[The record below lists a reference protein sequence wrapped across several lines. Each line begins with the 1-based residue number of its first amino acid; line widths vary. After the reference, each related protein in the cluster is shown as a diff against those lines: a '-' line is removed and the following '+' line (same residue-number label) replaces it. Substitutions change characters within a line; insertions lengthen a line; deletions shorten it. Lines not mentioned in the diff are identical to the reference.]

1 MMVAIALFAA
11 GVAMGTAGAL
21 IWAWGIHAG
30 QFEDLE
36 AVKDQLFWPELA
48 SEGEPRAK
56 VAEPSGGTR

>member
-30 QFEDLE
+30 QFENLE

-48 SEGEPRAK
+48 PERQGTKA
-56 VAEPSGGTR
+56 AESSGGTR